1 MEVQGTVRARTA
13 TGFTS
18 PMESQRAFRAV
29 LEAMSRPGRIVA
41 AGETLH
47 PPEGLHPAFGAVC
60 LTLLD
65 FETPVWT
72 DLDSTSAAAQW
83 LRFHCGSP
91 PAAAEEASFVL
102 ITRPRALCP
111 IDRFHPGDEERPERA
126 ATVVVQV
133 DGMENDRGRI
143 LTGPGIPFEARLH
156 VEGLPPAFW
165 EERGRMAGRF
175 PLGLDVI
182 FTACGLLAALPR
194 SVRIEA

>member
-1 MEVQGTVRARTA
+1 
-13 TGFTS
+13 
-18 PMESQRAFRAV
+18 MESQRAFRAV
-29 LEAMSRPGRIVA
+29 LEAMSRPGRIVP

-47 PPEGLHPAFGAVC
+47 PPDGLHSAFGAVC

-102 ITRPRALCP
+102 ITRPQGLCP
-111 IDRFHPGDEERPERA
+111 IHRFHPGEEERPERA
-126 ATVVVQV
+126 ATVLVQTQ
-133 DGMENDRGRI
+133 GMGTRGGRI
-143 LTGPGIPFEARLH
+143 LTGPGIPFEERLH

-165 EERGRMAGRF
+165 EERGRMTGRF
-175 PLGLDVI
+175 PLGPDFI
-182 FTACGLLAALPR
+182 FTAGGLLAALPR